1 MNLLHLNWDTF
12 LYFYDTFLGETPL
25 NTHQKTIAV
34 PRYSHD
40 SISLKLL
47 IQMFFKTCLSNI
59 FLFYCTL
66 LSKSYTA
73 VHYSLFP
80 RLNKLNQNYLTETFG
95 ILNFS

>member
-40 SISLKLL
+40 TV
-47 IQMFFKTCLSNI
+47 F
-59 FLFYCTL
+59 
-66 LSKSYTA
+66 
-73 VHYSLFP
+73 H
-80 RLNKLNQNYLTETFG
+80 
-95 ILNFS
+95 